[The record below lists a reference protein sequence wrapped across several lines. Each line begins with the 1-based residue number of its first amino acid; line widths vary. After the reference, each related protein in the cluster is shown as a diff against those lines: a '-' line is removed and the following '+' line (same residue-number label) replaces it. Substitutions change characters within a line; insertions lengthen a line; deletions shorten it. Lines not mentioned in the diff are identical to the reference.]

1 MSGGMASSP
10 TLHVAPTD
18 RDLAAALAREEVR
31 AELAGQLPA
40 WLRPKRW
47 FGGQTRDLT
56 DVQFIGWVAL
66 DDDPTAP
73 AVLGVIRVADTT
85 GVVSQ
90 HPLFLY
96 ADENGEVKEALERP
110 ATRQR
115 LLALLL
121 GGGEV
126 RGVGLRLVGDPTGA
140 VEGLQPDT
148 PSRIVGA
155 EQSNSSI
162 IYGDRAIMKVY
173 RRLES
178 GANPEIELGRFLS
191 VEAGLDAIPRV
202 YASGRLLGD
211 GTMPPDD
218 FDAALLILQ
227 AFVPNE
233 GDGWEWALAQ
243 GGAALAATDDAALN
257 RWLGDHP
264 ALLDAAAE
272 LGRTTARMHAALAGA
287 TGDELAPRQATA
299 ADVATWASAVGQEAQ
314 ATTAALARSGCDD
327 PKLQRAIEAAQLY
340 PPPAVE
346 EPGLLTR
353 VHGDYHLGQ
362 TIRGDHGFIIL
373 DFEGE
378 PARPISYRRRHQHP
392 LADVA
397 GMTRSW
403 GYAAH
408 AAAEGLP
415 PTAPVAA
422 LEQALRNRFLD
433 AYWAEADTSPTP
445 FLPSGADDR
454 ADLLRL
460 FELAKALYEV
470 RYELDNRPAM
480 VAIPGDAVKRLMGMT
495 DDA

>member
-1 MSGGMASSP
+1 MSGGLSDPP

-31 AELAGQLPA
+31 AELAAQLPA

-56 DVQFIGWVAL
+56 DVQFVGWLAL
-66 DDDPTAP
+66 DDEPTAP
-73 AVLGVIRVADTT
+73 GVFCVVRVADAT
-85 GVVSQ
+85 GTVSQ

-96 ADENGEVKEALERP
+96 ADEEGEVREALERP

-121 GGGEV
+121 AGGEV
-126 RGVGLRLVGDPTGA
+126 RGVGLRLVGEPTGP
-140 VEGLQPDT
+140 VEGLRADA

-155 EQSNSSI
+155 QQSNSSI

-173 RRLES
+173 RRLEA

-191 VEAGLDAIPRV
+191 VEAGLEAIPRV
-202 YASGRLLGD
+202 YAAGRLLGD
-211 GTMPPDD
+211 GTILPAD

-227 AFVPNE
+227 AFVPND

-243 GGAALAATDDAALN
+243 GGAALASGDAAALD

-287 TGDELAPRQATA
+287 TGDELAPRQTTA

-314 ATTAALARSGCDD
+314 ETTASLARSGYDD
-327 PKLQRAIEAAQLY
+327 PALRQAIEAAQLY

-362 TIRGDHGFIIL
+362 TIRGERGFMIL

-378 PARPISYRRRHQHP
+378 PARPLSYRRRHQHP

-408 AAAEGLP
+408 VAAEGQP
-415 PTAPVAA
+415 ANAPVAA
-422 LEQALRNRFLD
+422 LETALRDRFLA
-433 AYWAEADTSPTP
+433 AYWAEADASPIP
-445 FLPSGADDR
+445 FLPADAADR
-454 ADLLRL
+454 AALLRL

-480 VAIPGDAVKRLMGMT
+480 VTIPGEAVKRLMAN
-495 DDA
+495 DE